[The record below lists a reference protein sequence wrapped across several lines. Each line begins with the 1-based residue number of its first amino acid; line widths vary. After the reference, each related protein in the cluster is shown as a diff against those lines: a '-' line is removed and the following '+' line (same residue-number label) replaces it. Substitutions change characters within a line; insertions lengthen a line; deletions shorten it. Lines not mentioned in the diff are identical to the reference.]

1 MDKTKADEKK
11 DVALYGKSSKNTLKV
26 HGTNNKQRD
35 QAGSDYIVVVNSKK
49 KKEIGLKKY
58 AVVEM
63 LFKNPEMPGE
73 YRTMITFGKV
83 VVDEDIDDDS
93 VAMDQTIRD
102 ALGMEFN
109 STDGRVKVSPLN
121 RTFSQRLLAG
131 LKPSQTLYMRVNYPS
146 LNDMEKKICR
156 VSADSLKLMNANDGN
171 GLWLQGCGSDFRH
184 DVYRL
189 VDEVVHERNSDWLE
203 NTKNHCYAELNATL
217 EKYFIDPKDNSS
229 RFSLEEVEE
238 LYLDCDALKG
248 KKDAQYLIAL
258 LKCIN
263 DLPKDAKYQRK
274 DYIRN
279 LRSIVAYLEWMYDC
293 SYHLVEE
300 KITAH
305 AYHEE
310 SERQIKQYQKEH
322 RGAER
327 TDNNCLSLD
336 ALYPDSDAIFRMMPD
351 LETIRL
357 DKYYRDLLNLNVLDS
372 IKIRRSWIDRIKD
385 ELVDFGIVFLLTIL
399 ATFTAFGTDNHL
411 VVGIEILISL
421 LVTIALIFLRTL

>member
-1 MDKTKADEKK
+1 MEIINIFRNGKA
-11 DVALYGKSSKNTLKV
+11 
-26 HGTNNKQRD
+26 
-35 QAGSDYIVVVNSKK
+35 
-49 KKEIGLKKY
+49 
-58 AVVEM
+58 
-63 LFKNPEMPGE
+63 
-73 YRTMITFGKV
+73 
-83 VVDEDIDDDS
+83 
-93 VAMDQTIRD
+93 
-102 ALGMEFN
+102 
-109 STDGRVKVSPLN
+109 
-121 RTFSQRLLAG
+121 
-131 LKPSQTLYMRVNYPS
+131 
-146 LNDMEKKICR
+146 
-156 VSADSLKLMNANDGN
+156 
-171 GLWLQGCGSDFRH
+171 
-184 DVYRL
+184 
-189 VDEVVHERNSDWLE
+189 
-203 NTKNHCYAELNATL
+203 
-217 EKYFIDPKDNSS
+217 IDPKDNSS

-279 LRSIVAYLEWMYDC
+279 LRSIVAYLAWMYDC

-310 SERQIKQYQKEH
+310 SERQIRQYQKEH